1 MEIRTAHAIPW
12 PKDALL
18 ELGETDVTMRVTL
31 SYFIEPNPSERGF
44 SSRYR
49 YASHG
54 LRFDMMRP
62 DETVD
67 DFRERI
73 NRAARDEEEGT
84 AHGGDGGGW
93 VSGKHL
99 GSLHSDIWQGTAADL
114 ASRDHIAVYPTIG
127 WWRERHHLKRYN
139 KKVRYVLIV
148 SVMTPETELDI
159 YNEVALKIEVPAGV
173 EV

>member
-1 MEIRTAHAIPW
+1 MNLHAIPW

-49 YASHG
+49 YASYG
-54 LRFDMMRP
+54 LRFDVMRP

-67 DFRERI
+67 DFRERV

-84 AHGGDGGGW
+84 AYGGDGGGW
-93 VSGKHL
+93 LLGKQKRHL
-99 GSLHSDIWQGTAADL
+99 DVARLFRTKNHTI
-114 ASRDHIAVYPTIG
+114 SRFVF
-127 WWRERHHLKRYN
+127 
-139 KKVRYVLIV
+139 
-148 SVMTPETELDI
+148 S
-159 YNEVALKIEVPAGV
+159 
-173 EV
+173 